1 MNFTILAKKKNL
13 MQNQVVQAQNLFVA
27 QDNNIILEN
36 VNISL
41 NKGEL
46 VYLIGRVG
54 SGKSSLIK
62 TLYADIPMEKGNVKV
77 NGFVL
82 NKLKTKD
89 VPFLRRTLGVVFQD
103 FKLLT
108 DRSVHD
114 NLKFV
119 LEATSWKDS
128 GKINSRIKEVLADVE
143 LSDKE
148 HKMPNE
154 LSGGEQQRVVIARSL
169 LNHPPVLLADEPT
182 GNLDPTSSKQIM
194 DILKSIT
201 EKGSCVLIATHQ
213 YDLIKEYP
221 GRVLKIENKQISEI
235 RMDEVDK

>member
-1 MNFTILAKKKNL
+1 
-13 MQNQVVQAQNLFVA
+13 MQNQVVETQNLFVA
-27 QDNNIILEN
+27 QDNKVILEN
-36 VNISL
+36 VNVSL

-54 SGKSSLIK
+54 SGKSSFIK
-62 TLYADIPMEKGNVKV
+62 TLYADIPREKGSVMV

-82 NKLKTKD
+82 DKLKTKD
-89 VPFLRRTLGVVFQD
+89 IPYLRRTLGVVFQD

-108 DRSVHD
+108 DRNVYD

-128 GKINSRIKEVLADVE
+128 GKINARIKEVLADVD
-143 LSDKE
+143 LSEKE
-148 HKMPNE
+148 FKMPNE
-154 LSGGEQQRVVIARSL
+154 LSGGEQQRVVIARAL

-182 GNLDPTSSKQIM
+182 GNLDPASSKQIM

-221 GRVLKIENKQISEI
+221 GRVLRIEDKQIKEI
-235 RMDEVDK
+235 RMDEV